1 MGHGKK
7 VLAVKIWFLLAHIL
21 TSEFVPGAAGGDV
34 EAGSVK
40 PFRHRSERLDVLR
53 VLYREHM

>member
-7 VLAVKIWFLLAHIL
+7 VLVVKVWFLLAHIL
-21 TSEFVPGAAGGDV
+21 TSEIVPRAAGGDV

-40 PFRHRSERLDVLR
+40 PFGHRSERLDVLR
-53 VLYREHM
+53 VLSRDHI